1 MKALRVAVV
10 SGLMVCGVAPLAQA
24 ADPEEAIEYRQ
35 GIFEAFAW
43 NFGPMGAMVKGKM
56 PYDQAVVTRNAKR
69 LAMLSDM
76 PWEAF
81 TEDSDF
87 GDTDAKPEIWSQRSE
102 FESRIEAFEKEAG
115 KLAEVAAQGDRKAFR
130 TQFGE
135 VAKACKGCHDDFRE
149 DD

>member
-10 SGLMVCGVAPLAQA
+10 SGLMACGVAPLAQA

-35 GIFEAFAW
+35 GIFEAFGW

-56 PYDQAVVTRNAKR
+56 PYDQAVVTRNAQR
-69 LAMLSDM
+69 LAVLSDM

-81 TEDSDF
+81 IQDSEV
-87 GDTDAKPEIWSQRSE
+87 GDTEAKPEIWTKRSE
-102 FESRIEAFEKEAG
+102 FDSRIDAFQTEAR
-115 KLAEVAAQGDRKAFR
+115 KLAEVAAQGDQKAFR

-135 VAKACKGCHDDFRE
+135 VAKTCKGCHDDFRE
-149 DD
+149 EH